1 MSVPRLVA
9 RLDVKGPNVIKG
21 IHFEGL
27 RVVGNPNEIAR
38 RYYENGAQELL
49 FIDTVAS
56 LYGRNNLKELVA
68 ETAKD
73 VFLPMTVGGGIRR
86 VSDARAL
93 LSAGADK
100 IAVNTAAV
108 ARPELLSELANEF
121 GSQCVVLSVQAKRDG
136 GSWEAYTEA
145 GREHSGMDAISWICE
160 AQELGVGELLVTS
173 VDQDGTGKGFDL
185 ALASAVS
192 DIATVPVIFGG
203 GFGHTNDIVG
213 LQTTSP
219 VEAVAVGRAA
229 HWDGAHFGQLS
240 AELRRELA
248 DIE

>member
-38 RYYENGAQELL
+38 QYYVDGAQELL

-56 LYGRNNLKELVA
+56 LYGRNNLEELVA
-68 ETAKD
+68 ETSEN

-100 IAVNTAAV
+100 IAVNTAAI
-108 ARPELLSELANEF
+108 ARPELLRELANEF
-121 GSQCVVLSVQAKRDG
+121 GSQCVVLSVQAKRTETG
-136 GSWEAYTEA
+136 WEAYTEA
-145 GREHSGMDAISWICE
+145 GREHSGLNAISWISQ
-160 AQELGVGELLVTS
+160 AQELGIGELLVTS
-173 VDQDGTGKGFDL
+173 VDQDGTGKGFDH
-185 ALASAVS
+185 ALAAEVTAV
-192 DIATVPVIFGG
+192 ATVPVIFGG
-203 GFGHTNDIVG
+203 GFGQVDDVIA
-213 LQTTSP
+213 LQTRSP
-219 VEAVAVGRAA
+219 VEAIAIGRAA

-240 AELRRELA
+240 AVLRQKLA
-248 DIE
+248 VSE